1 MNSNETCFFFLRI
14 LKRHKVGPSVTRLLE
29 YLFDK
34 VWTFAA
40 IKICQISYKICQ
52 SWYAKYL
59 TNLQRISQTLWF
71 FCQTG
76 EFLAKYCHTD
86 SGSFWNVG
94 PTKHC
99 SIATKASITTNKPRK
114 YRNLGWDIT
123 NFYAAL
129 PAYISR
135 PNAVTTYMPIL
146 PNTYIHRPNAVTT
159 YMPILPNTYIHRP
172 KPVTTFIPR
181 PIFPMLALR

>member
-146 PNTYIHRPNAVTT
+146 PNTYIHRP
-159 YMPILPNTYIHRP
+159 
-172 KPVTTFIPR
+172 KPVTTFISR